1 MFEHSETVILDG
13 KEYPI
18 RCDINVLVE
27 IQEQYGNLNEFE
39 MRIAGL
45 RITKNHDGSVITDKD
60 NKVVFERTEPSI
72 KAIRDSLPYMLKE
85 AAEGKVTEIVEA
97 LEAVKYAKFDLYDT
111 ALKIHTEYAKCFER
125 KNAQSARSEIDEKLE
140 ITE

>member
-1 MFEHSETVILDG
+1 MFEHTETVTLAD

-27 IQEQYGNLNEFE
+27 IQEQFDNLSEFE

-45 RITKNHDGSVITDKD
+45 RVAKKPDGSVIKDK
-60 NKVVFERTEPSI
+60 NKKIVFERIQPSLR
-72 KAIRDSLPYMLKE
+72 AIRDVLPYMLKE
-85 AAEGKVTEIVEA
+85 AAHGKDITEA
-97 LEAVKYAKFDLYDT
+97 LEAVKNAKFDLYDT
-111 ALKIHTEYAKCFER
+111 AVKMHTEYSKCFER

-140 ITE
+140 MTE

>member
-45 RITKNHDGSVITDKD
+45 RITKNPDGSVITDKD

-72 KAIRDSLPYMLKE
+72 KAIRDALTYMLKKCLRQST
-85 AAEGKVTEIVEA
+85 AAEFGCTGCDVAGIKKRTDFINKYDGFIGR
-97 LEAVKYAKFDLYDT
+97 VKYILYT
-111 ALKIHTEYAKCFER
+111 P
-125 KNAQSARSEIDEKLE
+125 
-140 ITE
+140 